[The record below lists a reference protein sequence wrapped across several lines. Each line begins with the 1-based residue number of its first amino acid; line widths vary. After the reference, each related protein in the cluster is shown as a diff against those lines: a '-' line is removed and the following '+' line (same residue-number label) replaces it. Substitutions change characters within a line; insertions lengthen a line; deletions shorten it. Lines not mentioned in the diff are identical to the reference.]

1 MKDCR
6 CRGNYIIFWF
16 MFFFFF
22 FSFCMFLLVDYDTW
36 ICWLHQM
43 TLTCW
48 KLWLAVFQVLINIEA
63 GFSFQDLCNM
73 NGIIITH
80 FNAFFLHYD
89 TRTVVSQFLLLNINL
104 QTKNTLII
112 EEVYSNHIH
121 SMNCIFAKLH
131 VKKKSNWFRVISL
144 TQISYSV
151 SCFRYLL
158 SSQWK
163 VMINLFSEVIGFRRN
178 P

>member
-1 MKDCR
+1 
-6 CRGNYIIFWF
+6 
-16 MFFFFF
+16 
-22 FSFCMFLLVDYDTW
+22 MFLLVDYDTW

-131 VKKKSNWFRVISL
+131 VKKKVTDSGLYHWP
-144 TQISYSV
+144 
-151 SCFRYLL
+151 RYLTRSAVSDTCCLL
-158 SSQWK
+158 SGKLWSICSQK
-163 VMINLFSEVIGFRRN
+163 S
-178 P
+178 